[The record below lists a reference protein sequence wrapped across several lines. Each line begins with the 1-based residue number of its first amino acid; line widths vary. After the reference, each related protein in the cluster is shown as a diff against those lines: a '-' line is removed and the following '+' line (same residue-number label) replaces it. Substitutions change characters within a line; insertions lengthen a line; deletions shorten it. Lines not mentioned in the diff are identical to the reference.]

1 MYIYPMVRF
10 CTNNIIT
17 VEHLRIGPQGCAL
30 AEPSGPWRLT
40 FALGRLENLTFFI
53 QIICW
58 APWISQFQSSGLP
71 SIFLRAQPW
80 APLGRE
86 ESGYCGEVA
95 LMGRWG
101 CNMTHVFWDGDF
113 LSHACIRQIKITKIS
128 YYYTLSRNKWA
139 K

>member
-40 FALGRLENLTFFI
+40 FALGGLENLTFFI

-86 ESGYCGEVA
+86 ESGHCGEVV
-95 LMGRWG
+95 LMGR
-101 CNMTHVFWDGDF
+101 
-113 LSHACIRQIKITKIS
+113 
-128 YYYTLSRNKWA
+128 
-139 K
+139 